1 MAASEFF
8 KLDIKLEPVVLKH
21 VCYTRIKLS
30 QTVDVFV
37 SKIAPS
43 ETKWRLNDTSPAHEN
58 EPSVYKSNKGKR
70 LIQA

>member
-1 MAASEFF
+1 MSSSLVAASEFF

-30 QTVDVFV
+30 QTVVVFV

-43 ETKWRLNDTSPAHEN
+43 ETK
-58 EPSVYKSNKGKR
+58 
-70 LIQA
+70 